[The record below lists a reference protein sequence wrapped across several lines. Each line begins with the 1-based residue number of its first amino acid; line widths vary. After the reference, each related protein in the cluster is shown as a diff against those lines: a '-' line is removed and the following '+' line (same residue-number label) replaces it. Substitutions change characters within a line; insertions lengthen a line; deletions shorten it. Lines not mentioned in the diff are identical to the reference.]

1 MRKVTFFVVLAV
13 ASFTLSSCVSVKE
26 LTITEMWARPGMN
39 GGTSAAYFQIDN
51 PSSQTE
57 TLLKAD
63 ADISDAVEMHMTV
76 PVGEGEM
83 NGAMGGGEGESDG
96 KEQSG
101 GMQGMKMVPVDSVEI
116 PKGSLE
122 FKPGGLHV
130 MFIGLKNDLKAG
142 DNFTL
147 RLTFENAGVITLDIP
162 VKEY

>member
-1 MRKVTFFVVLAV
+1 MKNVALFVILAM
-13 ASFTLSSCVSVKE
+13 ASLILSSCGSVKT
-26 LTITEMWARPGMN
+26 LTITEMWARPGMS
-39 GGTSAAYFQIDN
+39 GGTSAAYFLIDN

-57 TLLKAD
+57 ILLKVD

-83 NGAMGGGEGESDG
+83 NKAMGGEEGEGDG
-96 KEQSG
+96 KEHSG

-116 PKGSLE
+116 PKGSVE

-147 RLTFENAGVITLDIP
+147 SFTFENAGVITIGIP
-162 VKEY
+162 IKEY